1 MSRKTSTAALDTSSQ
16 RPLQTS
22 RRVPRRPAGES
33 LGLRRPTTQYVTQIS
48 QAQLA
53 ISQEDRM
60 NGTNQKRE
68 PRNFRSILPVILR
81 ITCSLILWT
90 LGATMTISAAQA
102 GERREVTNF
111 PIDRTHLEALQRW
124 VNSGHDE
131 WCRDPEF
138 VASAAI
144 RRISPEFSDSGMALV
159 SLPLETEHARVT
171 RVVYTYHSLEG
182 RTTYRV
188 TVRRFRWLL
197 PTAGT
202 FQQMI
207 WVPER
212 AEVITRDT
220 LEKPVAQKFH

>member
-1 MSRKTSTAALDTSSQ
+1 MGRKTSTAALDTSSQ

-22 RRVPRRPAGES
+22 RRVPRRPAGE
-33 LGLRRPTTQYVTQIS
+33 I
-48 QAQLA
+48 A

-68 PRNFRSILPVILR
+68 PRNFRTILPVILR

-102 GERREVTNF
+102 GERHEVTNF
-111 PIDRTHLEALQRW
+111 PIDRAHLEALQRW

-144 RRISPEFSDSGMALV
+144 RRISPEFSGSEIALV

-171 RVVYTYHSLEG
+171 RVLYTYHSLDG

-188 TVRRFRWLL
+188 RVRRFRWLL

-202 FQQMI
+202 FHQMI

-212 AEVITRDT
+212 AEIIARDT
-220 LEKPVAQKFH
+220 LDQPVAQKFH